1 MYIVLL
7 IIIRGRDSCPRRQQQ
22 PCVYSHRSIGESVLL
37 YQQEKKGKLGS
48 STHQTPLP
56 FSSSLRHHKYSI
68 FDFCSRH
75 QKKKREGKKK
85 RGTSQPAERGGHSHV
100 RFFFFAFSY
109 LATSQM
115 QKVQRGPWFLFTS
128 HPNLFCVWV
137 SFARACPPREA
148 SYAGRRHP
156 PFFYWDPARRPL
168 FFLALVAPRLVRY
181 IEACAL
187 QRRWL

>member
-75 QKKKREGKKK
+75 QKKERGQKKARDQPTSREGEA
-85 RGTSQPAERGGHSHV
+85 QPRAV
-100 RFFFFAFSY
+100 FFFAFSY

-115 QKVQRGPWFLFTS
+115 QKAQRGPWFLFTS